1 MRKNNTAFKMGE
13 GGSKRENGIHS
24 LLALRVIDE
33 KIKERH
39 FKLTN
44 QTAEG

>member
-1 MRKNNTAFKMGE
+1 MGE
-13 GGSKRENGIHS
+13 GGSKRENGIRS
-24 LLALRVIDE
+24 LLDLRVIDE

-44 QTAEG
+44 QTAAG